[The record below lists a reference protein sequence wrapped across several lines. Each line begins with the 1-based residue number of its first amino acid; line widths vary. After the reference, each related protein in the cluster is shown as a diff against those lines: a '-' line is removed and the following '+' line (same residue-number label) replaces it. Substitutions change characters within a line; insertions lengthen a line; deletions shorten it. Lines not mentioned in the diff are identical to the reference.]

1 MPMIPEAIIAM
12 LACARIGAIHTVVF
26 AGFSA
31 NALKERLAD
40 SAAKLIITADLLNRG
55 DKKFNLLDIVN
66 EAILDN
72 DQINDI
78 ILYQR
83 TVETAN
89 SSKNIV
95 VWQNEIRKYS
105 SENKAIEIDA
115 EDPLFILYT
124 SGSTGKPKGILHST
138 AGYMVYAAYSF
149 QNVFQYQEKE
159 VFFCTADIGWITG
172 HTYMTYGPL
181 LSGATIL
188 MFEGTPTY
196 PDASRFW
203 QIIEKHQVNIFYT
216 APTAIRALMHQGNE
230 FVEKYQMKSLRVLGS
245 VGEPINKEAWEW
257 YNKYVGKNNCPIIDS
272 WWQTETGGI
281 LISPL
286 ANITKNPATFA
297 TKALPGIEA
306 VLLDNQGNEISEAN
320 KNGNLC
326 IKKSWPSIIRTIWEI
341 IIDVLI
347 HILSLFLIIISRAM
361 EHIDL

>member
-1 MPMIPEAIIAM
+1 MELKIKNLADYHSRVKLAQDNPDNYWAALAENFYWFKKWQKISNCNFSQGKNAWFIGGKTNISYNALDSNLKDRAKQNALIWESNNPDEESRYYNYQQLHEQTCKFANLLTAKQIKQGDRVCIYMPMIPEAIIAM

-40 SAAKLIITADLLNRG
+40 STAKLIITADLLNRG
-55 DKKFNLLDIVN
+55 DKKINLLEIVN

-83 TVETAN
+83 TEKKAN

-95 VWQNEIRKYS
+95 VWQHEISKYS

-159 VFFCTADIGWITG
+159 VFL
-172 HTYMTYGPL
+172 YG
-181 LSGATIL
+181 
-188 MFEGTPTY
+188 
-196 PDASRFW
+196 
-203 QIIEKHQVNIFYT
+203 
-216 APTAIRALMHQGNE
+216 
-230 FVEKYQMKSLRVLGS
+230 
-245 VGEPINKEAWEW
+245 
-257 YNKYVGKNNCPIIDS
+257 
-272 WWQTETGGI
+272 
-281 LISPL
+281 
-286 ANITKNPATFA
+286 
-297 TKALPGIEA
+297 
-306 VLLDNQGNEISEAN
+306 
-320 KNGNLC
+320 
-326 IKKSWPSIIRTIWEI
+326 
-341 IIDVLI
+341 
-347 HILSLFLIIISRAM
+347 
-361 EHIDL
+361 